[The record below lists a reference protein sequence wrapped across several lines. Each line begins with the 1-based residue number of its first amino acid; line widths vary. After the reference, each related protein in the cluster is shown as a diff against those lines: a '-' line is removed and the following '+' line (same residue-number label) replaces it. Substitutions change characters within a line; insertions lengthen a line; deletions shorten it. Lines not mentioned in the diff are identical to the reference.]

1 MDFFKVLPRFA
12 QIGHMM
18 ENTNLLDDVD
28 AIWAPLIEEAEAR
41 VHGQGE
47 LVTSGNL
54 AEVNVALGKQ
64 AKLLVEMR
72 RHTKHEVKQV
82 STRLFV
88 SFYPFWLGSLTL
100 SFQLTMQTVAS
111 KSPLGWAVVHKIEGT
126 KDFDKEVIDLDGEEV
141 RKVEKDLVAYNSECT
156 VSNLFFLT
164 FGWL

>member
-1 MDFFKVLPRFA
+1 
-12 QIGHMM
+12 MM

-82 STRLFV
+82 STRLFLLV
-88 SFYPFWLGSLTL
+88 FILFGS
-100 SFQLTMQTVAS
+100 
-111 KSPLGWAVVHKIEGT
+111 VV
-126 KDFDKEVIDLDGEEV
+126 
-141 RKVEKDLVAYNSECT
+141 
-156 VSNLFFLT
+156 
-164 FGWL
+164 